1 MHLLLNL
8 GDPPFQ
14 LPAFG
19 ERFGAAFVDVP
30 DELRVGR
37 LGHLQA
43 ADQPLPLVL
52 GLGQR
57 LAQGTQPPVAFP
69 LPAGDEPVQLGTE
82 EITPVVAEDTL
93 REETAETGKQRL
105 LPDPE
110 TGDGWMSRRVVALL
124 RRTHVVRGVPDGL
137 PQHPPPTQ
145 RAEQVAAQPVHP
157 PALRM
162 PVHPRRG
169 TRPFLAQ
176 THLLGQHE
184 RLQIDQRLMHRHR

>member
-19 ERFGAAFVDVP
+19 EQFGAAFVDVP
-30 DELRVGR
+30 DKLRVGL

-69 LPAGDEPVQLGTE
+69 LLAGDEPVQLGTE
-82 EITPVVAEDTL
+82 EITPVLTEDTL
-93 REETAETGKQRL
+93 REETAETGHQRL

-110 TGDGWMSRRVVALL
+110 TGDRRMTRRVVALF
-124 RRTHVVRGVPDGL
+124 G
-137 PQHPPPTQ
+137 
-145 RAEQVAAQPVHP
+145 
-157 PALRM
+157 
-162 PVHPRRG
+162 
-169 TRPFLAQ
+169 
-176 THLLGQHE
+176 
-184 RLQIDQRLMHRHR
+184 